1 MKIQRSTGDNG
12 MMSIIKGGNAIHGP
26 LLKQDLCMVFY
37 YAHAEAVENVA
48 GATLQRRENV
58 LCTFIVYSLGKCS
71 KCSRR

>member
-12 MMSIIKGGNAIHGP
+12 MISIIKGGNAVHGP
-26 LLKQDLCMVFY
+26 LLEQGLCMAFY

-58 LCTFIVYSLGKCS
+58 LCTFIVYAID
-71 KCSRR
+71 